1 MVRHIGGVGRNRRH
15 GRGVRDVDGLPNEV
29 DIMSDPHPIVF
40 AFLLFMIPILVAVWY
55 LAIAL
60 VVA

>member
-1 MVRHIGGVGRNRRH
+1 
-15 GRGVRDVDGLPNEV
+15 
-29 DIMSDPHPIVF
+29 MSDPHPVVF